1 MTKIQFISQKQVVLI
16 KVFLMVPKEKYPYQL
31 ILVYILSLH
40 RSTDTLSS
48 GSNHDVPQSMLSETV
63 FSTLSTKQSPFLL
76 QCARILRLSVRIQS
90 AFITNTYRMGIMIPA
105 MCPGLFK
112 RSSSVDFSVPCD
124 IEMIPDVAKSA
135 MADMIQTTGF
145 RRKGF
150 PLRRSTA
157 MNDNQCDRSH
167 RPTYSFVF
175 RTLLR

>member
-1 MTKIQFISQKQVVLI
+1 MEIYKKLLLTRNYLRILFHRIKAWTSFHGIQIMMSYNQRFRKLSFQLSQ
-16 KVFLMVPKEKYPYQL
+16 
-31 ILVYILSLH
+31 
-40 RSTDTLSS
+40 
-48 GSNHDVPQSMLSETV
+48 QS
-63 FSTLSTKQSPFLL
+63 KQSPFLL
-76 QCARILRLSVRIQS
+76 QCARILRLFVRIQS
-90 AFITNTYRMGIMIPA
+90 TFITSTYRMGIMIPA
-105 MCPGLFK
+105 MCPDLFK

-124 IEMIPDVAKSA
+124 IEMVPDVAEPT
-135 MADMIQTTGF
+135 MADMVQTTGF

>member
-63 FSTLSTKQSPFLL
+63 FSTLSTKQAKPLSAPM
-76 QCARILRLSVRIQS
+76 CAYPS
-90 AFITNTYRMGIMIPA
+90 AFRPHPVRLHNKHLSNGHYDSG
-105 MCPGLFK
+105 K

>member
-1 MTKIQFISQKQVVLI
+1 MADNEILYQPFVFISLYLQILFHRI
-16 KVFLMVPKEKYPYQL
+16 KAWTSFHGIQIMMSHNQCFRK
-31 ILVYILSLH
+31 
-40 RSTDTLSS
+40 LSS
-48 GSNHDVPQSMLSETV
+48 QLSQQS
-63 FSTLSTKQSPFLL
+63 KQSPFLL

-90 AFITNTYRMGIMIPA
+90 AFITSTYRVGIVIPA
-105 MCPGLFK
+105 MCPDLFK

-124 IEMIPDVAKSA
+124 IEMIPDVAEPT
-135 MADMIQTTGF
+135 MADMVQTTGF

>member
-1 MTKIQFISQKQVVLI
+1 MADNEILCQPFVFISLYLQILFYRI
-16 KVFLMVPKEKYPYQL
+16 KAWTSFHGIQIMMSHNQCFRKLSFQL
-31 ILVYILSLH
+31 SQ
-40 RSTDTLSS
+40 
-48 GSNHDVPQSMLSETV
+48 QS
-63 FSTLSTKQSPFLL
+63 KQSPFLL

-90 AFITNTYRMGIMIPA
+90 AFITSTYRVGIVIPA
-105 MCPGLFK
+105 MCPDLFK
-112 RSSSVDFSVPCD
+112 RSSPVDFSVPCD
-124 IEMIPDVAKSA
+124 IEMIPDVAEPT
-135 MADMIQTTGF
+135 MADMVQTTGF

>member
-1 MTKIQFISQKQVVLI
+1 MADNEILCQPFVFISLYLQIFFHRI
-16 KVFLMVPKEKYPYQL
+16 KAWTSFHGIQIMMSHNQHFWKLPSQL
-31 ILVYILSLH
+31 SQ
-40 RSTDTLSS
+40 
-48 GSNHDVPQSMLSETV
+48 QS
-63 FSTLSTKQSPFLL
+63 KQSPFLL

-105 MCPGLFK
+105 MCPDLFK
-112 RSSSVDFSVPCD
+112 RSSSVDFSVLCD
-124 IEMIPDVAKSA
+124 IEMIPDVAEPT
-135 MADMIQTTGF
+135 MADMVQTTGF